1 MNKPEY
7 IRKLGRLNPDPYNN
21 FIRNNSI
28 AFQRDD
34 RLNRDK
40 LFGDAKTFF
49 LVNEFKSE
57 DPTLIERFGY
67 IAKDLF
73 KILGDW
79 YGSGTIYNAQF
90 ALLSPGDEIKRH
102 YDGGLQFS
110 LSQRIHVPLVSCN
123 DVVFYINNRR
133 FNFDAGLIVE
143 LNNSQYHAVENK
155 SQTTERLHLIIDYVP
170 QKHMKYLIPLL

>member
-7 IRKLGRLNPDPYNN
+7 IRKLGRLNPDAYNN
-21 FIRNNSI
+21 FLRNNSI

-49 LVNEFKSE
+49 LVNEFKS
-57 DPTLIERFGY
+57 DDLILIKQCGY

-79 YGSGTIYNAQF
+79 YGPGTIYNIQF

-110 LSQRIHVPLVSCN
+110 LSQRIHVPLVTCD
-123 DVVFYINNRR
+123 DVIFNIGNRR
-133 FNFDAGLIVE
+133 FNLDTGLIVE
-143 LNNSQYHAVENK
+143 INNNQYHQVKNT
-155 SQTTERLHLIIDYVP
+155 SQNINRLHLIIDYVA
-170 QKHMKYLIPLL
+170 QKHVRFLFSP

>member
-7 IRKLGRLNPDPYNN
+7 IKKLGRLNPDPYNN

-57 DPTLIERFGY
+57 DPILIQRFGY

-73 KILGDW
+73 KILGELDRDW
-79 YGSGTIYNAQF
+79 ETQ
-90 ALLSPGDEIKRH
+90 
-102 YDGGLQFS
+102 
-110 LSQRIHVPLVSCN
+110 
-123 DVVFYINNRR
+123 
-133 FNFDAGLIVE
+133 
-143 LNNSQYHAVENK
+143 
-155 SQTTERLHLIIDYVP
+155 
-170 QKHMKYLIPLL
+170 

>member
-7 IRKLGRLNPDPYNN
+7 IKKLGRLNPDVYNN
-21 FIRNNSI
+21 FLRSNSI

-49 LVNEFKSE
+49 LVNEFKSN
-57 DPTLIERFGY
+57 DPILIKQFGY

-79 YGSGTIYNAQF
+79 YGPGTIYNIQF

-110 LSQRIHVPLVSCN
+110 LSQRVHVPLVTCN
-123 DVVFYINNRR
+123 DVIFHIGNRRYNLDTGSIVEINN
-133 FNFDAGLIVE
+133 N
-143 LNNSQYHAVENK
+143 QYHQVKNT
-155 SQTTERLHLIIDYVP
+155 SQNTNRLHLIIDYVA
-170 QKHMKYLIPLL
+170 QKHVRFLFSP

>member
-7 IRKLGRLNPDPYNN
+7 IKKLGRLNPDVYNN
-21 FIRNNSI
+21 FLRNNSI

-34 RLNRDK
+34 RLYRDK

-49 LVNEFKSE
+49 LGNQSKRN
-57 DPTLIERFGY
+57 DPILIKQFGY

-79 YGSGTIYNAQF
+79 YGPGTIYNIQF

-110 LSQRIHVPLVSCN
+110 LSQRIHVPLVTCD
-123 DVVFYINNRR
+123 DVIFNIGNRR
-133 FNFDAGLIVE
+133 FNLDTGLIVE
-143 LNNSQYHAVENK
+143 INNNQYHQVKNT
-155 SQTTERLHLIIDYVP
+155 SQNINRLHLIIDYVA
-170 QKHMKYLIPLL
+170 QKHVRFLFSP

>member
-7 IRKLGRLNPDPYNN
+7 IKKLGRLNPDVYNN
-21 FIRNNSI
+21 FLRNNSI
-28 AFQRDD
+28 AFLRVD

-40 LFGDAKTFF
+40 LFGEAKTFF
-49 LVNEFKSE
+49 LVNEFKSN
-57 DPTLIERFGY
+57 DPILIKQFGY

-79 YGSGTIYNAQF
+79 YGPGTIYNIQF

-110 LSQRIHVPLVSCN
+110 LSQRIHVPLVTCD
-123 DVVFYINNRR
+123 DVIFNIGNRR
-133 FNFDAGLIVE
+133 FNLDTGLIVE
-143 LNNSQYHAVENK
+143 INNNQYHQVKNT
-155 SQTTERLHLIIDYVP
+155 SQNINRLHLIIDYVA
-170 QKHMKYLIPLL
+170 QKHVRFLFSP